1 MRPPARCSNSGCAL
15 SMMNLIATA
24 IAAGARLITH
34 DVLDSTNGHALALA
48 RGGERGLLWITAQ
61 RQTAGRG
68 RRGRTWVSQPGNLYA
83 TLLLASPVR
92 PQCWPQLS
100 LVAGLAVY
108 DALIEIAPDLKQRLA
123 IKWPNDL
130 LLDGAK
136 FAGILIEGEGGNEAV
151 AIGIG
156 VNCASHPAKT
166 EYPATD
172 LASAGMQIAPEM
184 LFPPLSL
191 KMIGRLAQWNGGDGF
206 PTVRSDW
213 IARAAGVG
221 EQIRVR
227 LPNRELLGRFAA
239 LDDNGSLVLCVADG
253 SVITV
258 TAGDVV
264 MVRT

>member
-1 MRPPARCSNSGCAL
+1 
-15 SMMNLIATA
+15 MMKLDATASAAGVRLIA
-24 IAAGARLITH
+24 H
-34 DVLDSTNGHALALA
+34 DVLDSTNAHALTLA
-48 RGGERGLLWITAQ
+48 QRGERGPLWITAQ

-68 RRGRTWVSQPGNLYA
+68 RRGRTWVSQLGNLYA
-83 TLLLASPVR
+83 TLLLASPAP

-100 LVAGLAVY
+100 LVAGLAVH
-108 DALIEIAPDLKQRLA
+108 DALIEIAPGLKRRLA
-123 IKWPNDL
+123 NKWPNDL

-151 AIGIG
+151 VIGIG

-172 LASAGMQIAPEM
+172 LASAGMQIPPEM
-184 LFPPLSL
+184 LFPTLST

-206 PTVRSDW
+206 STVRSDW

-227 LPNRELLGRFAA
+227 LPNQELSGRFAA
-239 LDDNGSLVLCVADG
+239 LDDNGGLVLCVADG
-253 SVITV
+253 SIVTV